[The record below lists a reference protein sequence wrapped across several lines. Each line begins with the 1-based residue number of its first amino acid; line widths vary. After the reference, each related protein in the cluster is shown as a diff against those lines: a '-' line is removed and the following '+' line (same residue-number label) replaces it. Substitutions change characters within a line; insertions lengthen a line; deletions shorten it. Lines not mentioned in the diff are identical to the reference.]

1 MINLKTR
8 RGRRQLIRIAEIAAF
23 IALMSTTL
31 VYVLSRTPDTLLD
44 RIKASGV
51 LVVATRNGPT
61 TYYQGPDGPTGF
73 DYDLVEAFAHE
84 LGVKVKWV
92 FPDNFS
98 DLLPMVESGRVD
110 MVAAGIAI
118 TPGRAERVR
127 FGPAYQ
133 TIRQEVIY
141 RAGEPRPRSVSDLIG
156 KRLAVIA
163 GSSFETRLRQL
174 KKKYPQLGW
183 QAESDTDIEELLY
196 QVATGKLD
204 YTLDDSNDVTLNR
217 RFYPQIAVA
226 FSIGS
231 PQKLAWAFR
240 RDDDSSLY
248 HAAKAFFAK
257 IEKNGELHRITERY
271 YGHARSFDYVGTFT
285 FMKHVAQRL
294 PPLIPLFK
302 AAAKKYHISWRLLA
316 AISYQESHWNPN
328 ATSPT
333 GVRGLM
339 MLTRPTA
346 EHLDVENRLN
356 PEQSIM
362 GGTRYFLKLR
372 RELPAS
378 IKEPDRTWFALAAY
392 NIGLGHVMDARRLA
406 VRFGKNPN
414 SWPDVKQILPLL
426 SQRRWYRQTKFG
438 YARGREPVQYV
449 QNIRSYFD
457 ILIWLRDHNQKGQ
470 NLNTPLPS
478 SLLNTPPS
486 L

>member
-8 RGRRQLIRIAEIAAF
+8 RGRRQLIRAGEIFLF
-23 IALMSTTL
+23 IALMSATL
-31 VYVLSRTPDTLLD
+31 IYVLSRTPDTLLD

-73 DYDLVEAFAHE
+73 EYDLVEAFAQH

-98 DLLPMVESGRVD
+98 DLFPMVESGRVD
-110 MVAAGIAI
+110 LVAAGIAV
-118 TPGRAERVR
+118 TPGRSERVR
-127 FGPAYQ
+127 FGPPYQ
-133 TIRQEVIY
+133 TIQQEVIY
-141 RAGEPRPRSVSDLIG
+141 RAGEPRPKNVADLIG
-156 KRLAVIA
+156 KRVAVIA
-163 GSSFETRLRQL
+163 DSSFSTRLKQL
-174 KKKYPQLGW
+174 QKQYPGLTW

-226 FSIGS
+226 FSIGK
-231 PQKLAWAFR
+231 PQVLAWAFR
-240 RDDDSSLY
+240 KEGDASLY
-248 HAAKAFFAK
+248 RAAKAYFAH
-257 IEKNGELHRITERY
+257 IGKNGELHRITERY

-285 FMKHVAQRL
+285 FMRHVAQRL

-302 AAAKKYHISWRLLA
+302 TAAKKYGVSWRLLA

-346 EHLDVENRLN
+346 EHLNVDNRLN

-372 RELPAS
+372 RELPVE
-378 IKEPDRTWFALAAY
+378 IKDPDRTWFALAAY

-406 VRFGKNPN
+406 VKLGKNPN
-414 SWPDVKQILPLL
+414 SWPDIKQVLPLL
-426 SQRRWYRQTKFG
+426 SQRRWYRQTTFG

-457 ILIWLRDHNQKGQ
+457 ILIWLRDHNQSGQ
-470 NLNTPLPS
+470 NLNAPLPS

>member
-1 MINLKTR
+1 MIDLKTR
-8 RGRRQLIRIAEIAAF
+8 RGRRQF
-23 IALMSTTL
+23 IWFMEVALFILLMSATL
-31 VYVLSRTPDTLLD
+31 LYVLSRTPDTLLE
-44 RIKASGV
+44 RIKASGT
-51 LVVATRNGPT
+51 LVVGTRNGPT

-73 DYDLVEAFAHE
+73 EYDLVEAFADY

-98 DLLPMVESGRVD
+98 DLIPMVETGRVD
-110 MVAAGIAI
+110 LLAAGIPA
-118 TPGRAERVR
+118 TPRDATRVR
-127 FGPAYQ
+127 FGPPYQ
-133 TIRQEVIY
+133 TIKQELIY
-141 RAGEPRPRSVSDLIG
+141 RAGEPRPKSAADLVG
-156 KRLAVIA
+156 KRIAIVA
-163 GSSFETRLRQL
+163 GSSFAATLAKLQ
-174 KKKYPQLGW
+174 KTYPQLSW

-226 FSIGS
+226 FTIGE
-231 PQKLAWAFR
+231 PQQLAWAFR
-240 RDDDSSLY
+240 RGDDASLY
-248 HAAKAFFAK
+248 HAAEKFFAL
-257 IEKNGELHRITERY
+257 IEKNGRLHRITERY

-294 PPLIPLFK
+294 PTLIPLFK
-302 AAAKKYHISWRLLA
+302 QAAQKYDISWRLLA
-316 AISYQESHWNPN
+316 AISYQESHWNPD

-346 EHLDVENRLN
+346 EHLNVVDRLN
-356 PEQSIM
+356 PLQSVM
-362 GGTRYFLKLR
+362 GGTRYLLKLR
-372 RELPAS
+372 RELPSS
-378 IKEPDRTWFALAAY
+378 IKQPDRTWFALAAY

-406 VRFGKNPN
+406 AKLGKNPN
-414 SWPDVKQILPLL
+414 SWSDVKLVLPLL
-426 SQRRWYRQTKFG
+426 SQRRWYRQTVFG
-438 YARGREPVQYV
+438 YARGREPVEYV

-457 ILIWLRDHNQKGQ
+457 ILIWLRDHKQNGQ